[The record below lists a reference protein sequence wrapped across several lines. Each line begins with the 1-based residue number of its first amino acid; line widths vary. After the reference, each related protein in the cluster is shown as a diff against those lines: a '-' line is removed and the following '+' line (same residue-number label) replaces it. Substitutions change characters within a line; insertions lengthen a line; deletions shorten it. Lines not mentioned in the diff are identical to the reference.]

1 VARLERRRDLGVAVL
16 GSVVRRHLT
25 PRDTGYLLQFRGP
38 ATARV
43 RRASQ
48 TQTLAASLAGT
59 GVPAAFTSAAFR
71 RVLRPAGTVARRR
84 SPSPPSLQL
93 LASSVRVPPLTV
105 GLVFGMPAL
114 VSPAHVQ
121 AEIAAPRSI
130 ISPGLARFLT
140 ALTPVLQ
147 YSQRFANQAIA
158 GPPVP
163 FLLDQGYKNGLLASV
178 DPAQTLPK
186 RFYARV
192 TAAGAPVGAPAAG
205 TTVVAHPTFRQPMYT
220 ALRDRAPELLLPGV
234 GEIEANKV
242 TMLRSNAR
250 FIEAFMAGLNH
261 ELSSELLW
269 REFPGEL
276 RHTYFQTFW
285 EGPPQIPEMHTW
297 NPAAALGG
305 SFSGGDQLVLVIR
318 GELLRRYPD
327 ALIFAVPAAGPT
339 TLGSGQVLPVFRA
352 RMDPDITFLGFP
364 FTEAQARGHFFV
376 IQEQPSAPRFGLDDT
391 RTDPV
396 ASWNDL
402 AWTDMRTLPGA
413 RVKLGDLLLPAAA
426 RPAAP
431 TWAFNAAHMAAILRQ
446 RPVQIAFHA
455 DKLLPPPLTPPPP
468 PLSPSP
474 LTPPPLSPSPLTPPR
489 RSPPPLA

>member
-1 VARLERRRDLGVAVL
+1 
-16 GSVVRRHLT
+16 
-25 PRDTGYLLQFRGP
+25 
-38 ATARV
+38 
-43 RRASQ
+43 
-48 TQTLAASLAGT
+48 
-59 GVPAAFTSAAFR
+59 
-71 RVLRPAGTVARRR
+71 
-84 SPSPPSLQL
+84 
-93 LASSVRVPPLTV
+93 
-105 GLVFGMPAL
+105 
-114 VSPAHVQ
+114 
-121 AEIAAPRSI
+121 
-130 ISPGLARFLT
+130 
-140 ALTPVLQ
+140 
-147 YSQRFANQAIA
+147 
-158 GPPVP
+158 
-163 FLLDQGYKNGLLASV
+163 
-178 DPAQTLPK
+178 
-186 RFYARV
+186 
-192 TAAGAPVGAPAAG
+192 
-205 TTVVAHPTFRQPMYT
+205 
-220 ALRDRAPELLLPGV
+220 
-234 GEIEANKV
+234 
-242 TMLRSNAR
+242 LRSNAR

-285 EGPPQIPEMHTW
+285 EGPPQIPELHTW
-297 NPAAALGG
+297 DPTVALGG
-305 SFSGGDQLVLVIR
+305 SFSGGDALLLLIR
-318 GELLRRYPD
+318 GELLHRYPD

-339 TLGSGQVLPVFRA
+339 TLGQGEVLPVFRA

-391 RTDPV
+391 RTSPV

-468 PLSPSP
+468 PFSPPPLTPPPPPLSPSP
-474 LTPPPLSPSPLTPPR
+474 LTPPPPPLSPSPLTPPR